1 MAVSGGLLCGAAV
14 VTLLCLLNGAEAGD
28 PVQWGYD
35 KGDGPSAWPDLYK
48 RWCSGRKQSP
58 IKLTTAQSVYDP
70 SLDTYTISEPAYA
83 GKQYKILND
92 GHKVLVD
99 FQNMRVN
106 LSLNRH
112 ERECFR
118 PHHVHWH
125 WGDKNSIGSEH
136 WLEGKQYPLEGHIV
150 MWDCRFWD
158 SFAEAAHGIDGL
170 AVLGVFYE
178 IDNSVQLSPD
188 RGIGEI
194 ISYFDRPQVSSC
206 DQCVNKDYNNP
217 GVNLPAF
224 SIKELLPKDMSS
236 YFVYYGSLTTPD
248 CRENV
253 MWTVFREPIK
263 IPQSAMDKFRNLSMP
278 KNSTTG
284 LRRPMVNNFRGP
296 MPLNPADPIGARRQL
311 SRSFGSDVGAAMAVC
326 APDKRLLV
334 LAASLLAVAGL
345 AACRG

>member
-1 MAVSGGLLCGAAV
+1 GLLCGAAV

-136 WLEGKQYPLEGHIV
+136 WLEGKQYPLE
-150 MWDCRFWD
+150 
-158 SFAEAAHGIDGL
+158 
-170 AVLGVFYE
+170 

-194 ISYFDRPQVSSC
+194 ISFFDRPQVSSC

-263 IPQSAMDKFRNLSMP
+263 IPQSA
-278 KNSTTG
+278 
-284 LRRPMVNNFRGP
+284 V
-296 MPLNPADPIGARRQL
+296 
-311 SRSFGSDVGAAMAVC
+311 
-326 APDKRLLV
+326 
-334 LAASLLAVAGL
+334 
-345 AACRG
+345 